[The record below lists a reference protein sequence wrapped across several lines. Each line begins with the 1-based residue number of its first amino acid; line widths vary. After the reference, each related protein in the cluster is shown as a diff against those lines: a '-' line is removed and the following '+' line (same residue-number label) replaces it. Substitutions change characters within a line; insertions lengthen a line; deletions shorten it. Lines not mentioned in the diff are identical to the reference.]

1 MNSRRNFIKNSGMA
15 AMGAGIVNLNKKE
28 SMNFIH
34 HVLFWAKNPENE
46 AEVNQLKNAII
57 ELGKLPMI
65 QMVHVGSPVITDF
78 DKPVTEGT
86 YTISV
91 VMVFEDSEK
100 ESEYL
105 YSPEHKKFI
114 QDNMRLWGKVMVID
128 SSNLR

>member
-1 MNSRRNFIKNSGMA
+1 MNSRRNFIKNSGIA
-15 AMGAGIVNLNKKE
+15 AMGAGMINQKKKE

-34 HVLFWAKNPENE
+34 HVLFWAKNPDKKE
-46 AEVNQLKNAII
+46 EVDQLRNAII

-86 YTISV
+86 YSISV
-91 VMVFEDSEK
+91 VMVFEDDKK
-100 ESEYL
+100 ENEYL

-114 QDNMRLWGKVMVID
+114 EDNMHLWGKVMVID
-128 SSNLR
+128 SSTL